1 MFLQDELNITIKAY
15 ELALI
20 PENQNHKYLVKNNLE
35 HGICFFCRKHEF
47 IELLKFIDDMDFM
60 YLCDTPLAILAA
72 SLTDMEYK
80 QQLTRVT
87 KHRID
92 FLQRIKIINN
102 QYTL

>member
-20 PENQNHKYLVKNNLE
+20 PENQNHKYLAKNKLE

-47 IELLKFIDDMDFM
+47 FELSNFIDSLDFM

-72 SLTDMEYK
+72 SLTDLEYK

-87 KHRID
+87 KHRLE

-102 QYTL
+102 TYTL

>member
-20 PENQNHKYLVKNNLE
+20 PENQNHKYFTKNFLQ
-35 HGICFFCRKHEF
+35 HGICWFCIRKEFENLETFISEQDFF
-47 IELLKFIDDMDFM
+47 
-60 YLCDTPLAILAA
+60 YLCDTPIAILAA
-72 SLTDMEYK
+72 SLTDLEYK

-87 KHRID
+87 KHRLE

-102 QYTL
+102 TYTL

>member
-20 PENQNHKYLVKNNLE
+20 PENQNHKYFKKNNME
-35 HGICFFCRKHEF
+35 HGLCTFCRKNELIHLHNF
-47 IELLKFIDDMDFM
+47 INFQPFF
-60 YLCDTPLAILAA
+60 YLCDTPIAILAA
-72 SLTDMEYK
+72 SLTDLEYK

-87 KHRID
+87 KHRLE

-102 QYTL
+102 TYTL